1 MIFWEVVLFHKALSG
16 YFFLPDLLLIYYGF
30 IFMGIL
36 MSINIDNR
44 NICDIL
50 TRRLFGINTF
60 TPLIL
65 SLNLRILEFF

>member
-1 MIFWEVVLFHKALSG
+1 MFHKALSE

-30 IFMGIL
+30 IFMGML

-50 TRRLFGINTF
+50 TRRFFGIKTF
-60 TPLIL
+60 TTLVL
-65 SLNLRILEFF
+65 SLNLRILEFLKVYKNF